1 MEFWRIVAPKREQAF
16 FGICLLIY
24 WLISAASLSGYI
36 LGALFLIV
44 AAGRLVRHAATL
56 FASKLPRRS
65 QLRHYILLGT
75 SVTLF
80 SLLLLRGCYLAA
92 VIVDVGFHS
101 DPFEVRS
108 DVGRH

>member
-1 MEFWRIVAPKREQAF
+1 MEFWRIVAPKQEQAF

-44 AAGRLVRHAATL
+44 AAGRLIRHAVTL

-65 QLRHYILLGT
+65 QLRHYIILCT
-75 SVTLF
+75 SVAFF
-80 SLLLLRGCYLAA
+80 SLLALRGCYLAA

-108 DVGRH
+108 DIGRH